1 MRKLEG
7 IVRLTLGLTWVLGT
21 SAVLV
26 LILLFLLPFRGARVR
41 VCNVY
46 GKIVSPPILW
56 VVRANLTWH
65 RRELIEQNKPAIYIS
80 NHTSMT
86 DIFLGMLLLPVGGVG
101 IAKKEIAKIPL
112 YGWAYRLS
120 GHLLIDRSNRET
132 AIAGMKETAAL
143 VKKFGMSIW
152 VWPEG
157 TRSKDGRMLPF
168 KKGFAHLA
176 LATGL
181 PIVPVVVTNAHKNW
195 AKHTMTAFRR
205 TAIDVIVLDPI
216 DTSGWTEER
225 LGEHIAE
232 VEQIM
237 AAALPDEQKPPP
249 RLEDGAA

>member
-7 IVRLTLGLTWVLGT
+7 IVRMVLGVAWVLGT
-21 SAVLV
+21 SSVLV
-26 LILLFLLPFRGARVR
+26 LVLLVLLPFRGARIR

-56 VVRANLTWH
+56 IARANLTWH
-65 RRELIEQNKPAIYIS
+65 DRERIELHKPALYIS

-86 DIFLGMLLLPVGGVG
+86 DIFLGMMLLPIGGVG
-101 IAKKEIAKIPL
+101 IAKKEVAKIPF

-132 AIAGMKETAAL
+132 AIAGMKETAEI
-143 VKKFGMSIW
+143 VKHHGMSIW

-157 TRSKDGRMLPF
+157 TRSRDGRMLPF

-176 LATGL
+176 IATGL

-205 TAIDVIVLDPI
+205 TAIDVKVLEPI
-216 DTSGWTEER
+216 DTGGWTEDN
-225 LGEHIAE
+225 LH
-232 VEQIM
+232 EQIRRVEDLM
-237 AAALPDEQKPPP
+237 AAALPPEQRPAP